1 MLQARKLSLEIGGK
15 RLLDGVSF
23 TINRGQKVGLVGRNG
38 QGKTTLLKVL
48 CKKAECPGG
57 QIHMSR
63 GFRLCYLPQ
72 EVAVPDTGERTV
84 FQEAEEAFSW
94 LFEKRRQLEH
104 LAEKLKELDANA
116 PDHSRV
122 LEEHDTIFEEL
133 NRQGYYNIKG
143 RIEAVLGG
151 LGFRK
156 DAFHIP
162 VSSLSG
168 GWVMRV
174 ELAKILLSNPDLILL
189 DEPTN
194 HLDLPSLTWLEDF
207 LKKAE
212 AGCIIVS
219 HDRAFLD
226 SVTDEIWELEQ
237 GRLHV
242 YKGNYSF
249 YQKEKK
255 RRLKQQEA
263 AWKNQQKRLHEING
277 FIQRFRAKATKAKQV
292 QSRIRQLEKME
303 LVDAPCQQQEYHF
316 HLPEPKRAGKI
327 VLEAK
332 GLSKAFGKDRL
343 FSDLS
348 FLVKRG
354 SKMAVVGP
362 NGAGKSTL
370 LKILGGRMAP
380 DSGQV
385 ILGHNVEVAFFA
397 QHQALEFDVEKT
409 VLDTLRLRCQD
420 LSETRLRTILGTFMF
435 SEEDVQ
441 KRVSVLSG
449 GEKSRLALAV
459 IMARGANL
467 LLLDEPT
474 NHLDMEAQEAVRVA
488 LSRFEGSVVVVSH
501 NRYFLDGF
509 VDSVLE
515 ISEGKT
521 SIFPGNVSSFLEHKE
536 SMEKDEQVDKGPM
549 NTPRHS
555 AADSRDSGSRLSRRE
570 KKRLVAELRQEKSR
584 KLLPFKEKAMEIES
598 AITALEDEK
607 TAIEEQLS
615 DVTTY
620 NDQERAARLNK
631 RYRRVKHELEGL
643 YSSWERACQVVE
655 EMQAEFDKRIMEAE
669 AR

>member
-15 RLLDGVSF
+15 RLLDDVSF
-23 TINRGQKVGLVGRNG
+23 TITRGQKVGLVGRNG

-57 QIHMSR
+57 QIHMSK
-63 GFRLCYLPQ
+63 GLRLCHLPQ
-72 EVAVPDTGERTV
+72 EVVVPEKGERTI

-104 LAEKLKELDANA
+104 LAEKLEELDENDS
-116 PDHSRV
+116 DHSRI

-143 RIEAVLGG
+143 RIEAVLRG
-151 LGFRK
+151 LGFRQ
-156 DAFHIP
+156 DAFHLP

-174 ELAKILLSNPDLILL
+174 ELAKILLSMPDLILL

-207 LKKAE
+207 LKKAD

-226 SVTDEIWELEQ
+226 SVTDEIWELDQ

-249 YQKEKK
+249 YHKEKK
-255 RRLKQQEA
+255 RRLEQQEA
-263 AWKNQQKRLHEING
+263 AWKNQQKRLQEING

-303 LVDAPCQQQEYHF
+303 LVDAPCLEQEYHF
-316 HLPEPKRAGKI
+316 HLPQPKRAGKI

-332 GLSKAFGKDRL
+332 GLSKGFGKSRL

-348 FLVKRG
+348 FLLKRG

-385 ILGHNVEVAFFA
+385 ILGHNVEVSYFA
-397 QHQALEFDVEKT
+397 QHQALEFDIEKT

-435 SEEDVQ
+435 REDDVQ

-474 NHLDMEAQEAVRVA
+474 NHLDMEAQEAVRTA
-488 LSRFEGSVVVVSH
+488 LSQFEGSVVVVSH

-509 VDSVLE
+509 VDCVLE
-515 ISEGKT
+515 ISDGKT
-521 SIFPGNVSSFLEHKE
+521 SLFPGNVSSFLEHKE
-536 SMEKDEQVDKGPM
+536 SMEKVEQDDKGPIV
-549 NTPRHS
+549 TPRQS
-555 AADSRDSGSRLSRRE
+555 AASKRDSGSRLSRRE
-570 KKRLVAELRQEKSR
+570 KKRIVAELRQEKSR
-584 KLLPFKEKAMEIES
+584 KLLPFKEKAKEIES
-598 AITALEDEK
+598 AITALEEEK
-607 TAIEEQLS
+607 AAIEEQLS
-615 DVTTY
+615 DVSTY
-620 NDQERAARLNK
+620 NDQERAATLNK

-643 YSSWERACQVVE
+643 YASWERACQVVE